1 MKFRLTVR
9 GIVFSALF
17 AALVAV
23 FSLISVPLPT
33 ALSPVPV
40 TLETLA
46 VMLAGLLLGPW
57 YGFISV
63 ALVVV
68 LTLFGLPMLQDKGGL
83 AVLLGPTGGYIWA
96 WPFAALLIGL
106 LTAKLPRNRWLSLL
120 QMFVVTEIFGSF
132 FVYLGGV
139 PQLAYVMH
147 WSLQRA
153 MVGGCYPFLIADLL
167 KVVVATL
174 IATAVR
180 QVYSPARLAAGAAAD
195 VVRLAEDAK

>member
-17 AALVAV
+17 AALIAV

-33 ALSPVPV
+33 ALSPVPI

-83 AVLLGPTGGYIWA
+83 GVLLGPTGGYVWA

-106 LTAKLPRNRWLSLL
+106 CTVKLSRNRLVSVI
-120 QMFVVTEIFGSF
+120 QTFVATEIFGSF
-132 FVYLGGV
+132 FVYVGGV
-139 PQLAYVMH
+139 PQLAHVMH

-153 MVGGCYPFLIADLL
+153 MVGGCYPFLIGDLL
-167 KVVVATL
+167 KAIVATL
-174 IATAVR
+174 IAVAVR
-180 QVYSPARLAAGAAAD
+180 QVYSPQRLVSGSAAD
-195 VVRLAEDAK
+195 VVRLAEDAH